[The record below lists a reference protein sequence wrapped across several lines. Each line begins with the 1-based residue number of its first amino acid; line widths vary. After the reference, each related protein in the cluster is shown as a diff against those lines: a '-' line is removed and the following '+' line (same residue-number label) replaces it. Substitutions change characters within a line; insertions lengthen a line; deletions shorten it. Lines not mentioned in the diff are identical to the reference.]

1 MGGPSGDPAIVLR
14 GVTKSFGSLHV
25 LRGVDLDVHRSE
37 NVVVLGK
44 SGTGKSVLTKTIV
57 GLLKPDEGTI
67 HVLGQDVTTLRP
79 REMDAL
85 RVRIGYS
92 FQHSALYD
100 SMTIAENVA
109 FPLIMNEPKT
119 PRGEVADRVD
129 AALES
134 VGLLN
139 AKPQMPAELSGGQQK
154 RVGIARALILEP
166 EVMLYDEPT
175 AGLDPLTCGEINDLI
190 VQVRESHQTSAIVI
204 THDLASA
211 KHVGDRVAMLIEG
224 QMIGGGTFDELFALD
239 HPQVRSFYAYNFTD
253 QDPT

>member
-1 MGGPSGDPAIVLR
+1 MSEEPAIRIRDVY
-14 GVTKSFGSLHV
+14 KAFGEREI

-37 NVVVLGK
+37 TVVVLGK

-57 GLLKPDEGTI
+57 GLLKVDRGTI
-67 HVLGQDVTTLRP
+67 HVLGQEVGSLGS
-79 REMDAL
+79 RELDAL

-109 FPLIMNEPKT
+109 FPLIMNDKSVT
-119 PRGEVADRVD
+119 RGEVRDRVD

-134 VGLLN
+134 VGLLH

-154 RVGIARALILEP
+154 RVGVARALILEP

-190 VQVRESHQTSAIVI
+190 VQVRETHQTSAIVI

-224 QMIGGGTFDELFALD
+224 KMIGGGGFDELFAMD
-239 HPQVRSFYAYNFTD
+239 HPQVQAFYAYNFTSPG
-253 QDPT
+253 PT

>member
-1 MGGPSGDPAIVLR
+1 MADDTRDPAIAIR
-14 GVTKSFGSLHV
+14 GVAKAFGDRVILQDV
-25 LRGVDLDVHRSE
+25 NLEVDRRE
-37 NVVVLGK
+37 TVVVLGK

-57 GLLKPDEGTI
+57 GLLPYDAGTI
-67 HVLGQDVTTLRP
+67 HVLGQEVSSLKQRAL
-79 REMDAL
+79 DAL

-109 FPLIMNEPKT
+109 FPLVMNDKSVGA
-119 PRGEVADRVD
+119 GEVADRVD

-134 VGLLN
+134 VGLLH

-190 VQVRESHQTSAIVI
+190 VQVRETHHTSAIVI

-211 KHVGDRVAMLIEG
+211 KHVGDRVAMLIDG
-224 QMIGGGTFDELFALD
+224 RVIGGGTFDELFSMD
-239 HPQVRSFYAYNFTD
+239 HPQVQAFYAYNFTD
-253 QDPT
+253 QDQA

>member
-1 MGGPSGDPAIVLR
+1 MTEPAIALR
-14 GVTKSFGSLHV
+14 GVTKSFGTRQI
-25 LRGVDLDVHRSE
+25 LRGVDLDVHPSE

-57 GLLKPDEGTI
+57 GLLKPDGGTI
-67 HVLGQDVTTLRP
+67 HVLGQEVTSLSTRA
-79 REMDAL
+79 MDAL

-100 SMTIAENVA
+100 SMTIGQNVA
-109 FPLIMNEPKT
+109 FPLVMNDRT
-119 PRGEVADRVD
+119 VSRADVRNRVD

-134 VGLLN
+134 VGLLD

-175 AGLDPLTCGEINDLI
+175 AGLDPLTCGEINELI
-190 VQVRESHQTSAIVI
+190 VQVRETHRTSAIII

-211 KHVGDRVAMLIEG
+211 KHIGDRVAMLIDG
-224 QMIGGGTFDELFALD
+224 KMIGGGSFDDLFSMD
-239 HPQVRSFYAYNFTD
+239 HPQVQAFYGYNFTD
-253 QDPT
+253 PS

>member
-1 MGGPSGDPAIVLR
+1 MSDSPVDPAIVIR
-14 GVTKSFGSLHV
+14 GVTKSFGTRSV
-25 LRGVDLDVHRSE
+25 LRGVDLDVHRKE

-57 GLLKPDEGTI
+57 GLLKPDDGTV
-67 HVLGQDVTTLRP
+67 HVLGKEVAVLSK
-79 REMDAL
+79 RELAAL

-109 FPLIMNEPKT
+109 FPLVMNKPGVG
-119 PRGEVADRVD
+119 RAEVEERVD

-134 VGLLN
+134 VGLLDS
-139 AKPQMPAELSGGQQK
+139 KPQMPAELSGGQQK

-175 AGLDPLTCGEINDLI
+175 AGLDPLTCGEINELI
-190 VQVRESHQTSAIVI
+190 VQVRETHHTSAIII

-211 KHVGDRVAMLIEG
+211 KHIGDRVAMLIEG
-224 QMIGGGTFDELFALD
+224 QMIGGGTFDELFAMD
-239 HPQVRSFYAYNFTD
+239 HPQVQAFHSYNFTD
-253 QDPT
+253 QDHP